1 MHDQSSFTP
10 LLRPHDRSLPILLF
24 TCNGNDHEHE
34 HKDHVG
40 DKERRKG
47 MFQMSCNENT
57 DCEILSAMDCESCLK
72 SDAVTY
78 CPLHNKLLCYYCD
91 IKIHLPEPVPP
102 LLELEIEVKA
112 TKKTDRRKFVTE
124 NEKCIFSS

>member
-1 MHDQSSFTP
+1 
-10 LLRPHDRSLPILLF
+10 
-24 TCNGNDHEHE
+24 
-34 HKDHVG
+34 
-40 DKERRKG
+40 

-102 LLELEIEVKA
+102 LLELEIERLSPTFIVGTYRLILPPTFPAAVAKETYTPA
-112 TKKTDRRKFVTE
+112 PHHAASE
-124 NEKCIFSS
+124 

>member
-1 MHDQSSFTP
+1 
-10 LLRPHDRSLPILLF
+10 
-24 TCNGNDHEHE
+24 
-34 HKDHVG
+34 
-40 DKERRKG
+40 

-57 DCEILSAMDCESCLK
+57 DCEILSAMNCESCLK

-112 TKKTDRRKFVTE
+112 TKKTDRRKFTQKKMTKYTTGTSKNLQQSIKSQK
-124 NEKCIFSS
+124 NEVELRR

>member
-1 MHDQSSFTP
+1 
-10 LLRPHDRSLPILLF
+10 
-24 TCNGNDHEHE
+24 
-34 HKDHVG
+34 
-40 DKERRKG
+40 

-57 DCEILSAMDCESCLK
+57 DCEILSAMNCESCLK

-112 TKKTDRRKFVTE
+112 MKKTDRRK
-124 NEKCIFSS
+124 KSRKRSQSSEVKIWLDPSEVACNTSIQTLS